1 MVRYIFKRF
10 TFSVVMLLLL
20 SIIVFAMAQLPP
32 GDFADRLSFM
42 LKTEGVTVTQSD
54 MANLRHRL
62 GLDKPWHIQYL
73 YWMKNILLHGDFG
86 ISFKYREPVLQV
98 IGERL
103 SLTAIMT
110 LGTVTTIY
118 LIAIPLGIYS
128 ALNQY
133 SPGDHLA
140 TIIGYVGLCIP
151 NFILALILMYL
162 TSKYLNISAGLFS
175 QEYLTKSWSWG
186 RVLDMLKHIWIP
198 ILVLAAS
205 GIAFRMRTMRAT
217 LLDEKQ
223 KLYVTAARAKG
234 LSERKLMLKYPVRI
248 AINPIVSTLGWE
260 LTRVISNSPIV
271 TTVLSISVMGPLYLA
286 ALLDQD
292 VYLSSTFLMM
302 YSVLIIV
309 GTFISDI
316 LLAIL
321 DPRVRRGVN

>member
-1 MVRYIFKRF
+1 MIEYIIKRF
-10 TFSVVMLLLL
+10 FSSVIMLLLL

-42 LKTEGVTVTQSD
+42 LKTEGVTVTESD

-62 GLDKPWHIQYL
+62 GLDKPWHIQYF
-73 YWMKNILLHGDFG
+73 YWMRNIILRGDFG
-86 ISFKYREPVLQV
+86 ISFKYREPVLKV
-98 IGERL
+98 IGERVT
-103 SLTAIMT
+103 LTAVMT
-110 LGTVTTIY
+110 LGTIITIY
-118 LIAIPLGIYS
+118 FLAIPLGIFS

-133 SPGDHLA
+133 SLGDHLA
-140 TIIGYVGLCIP
+140 TVLGYIGLCIP
-151 NFILALILMYL
+151 NFILALILMYFSS
-162 TSKYLNISAGLFS
+162 TYLDISAGLFS
-175 QEYLTKSWSWG
+175 PEYLTSSWSWG
-186 RVLDMLKHIWIP
+186 RVLDLLKHIWIP
-198 ILVLAAS
+198 IVVLAAS

-234 LSERKLMLKYPVRI
+234 LSERKLIMKYPVRI

-292 VYLSSTFLMM
+292 VYLSSTFLLL
-302 YSVLIIV
+302 YSVLIVV
-309 GTFISDI
+309 GTFISDV

-321 DPRVRRGVN
+321 DPRVRRGVS